1 MPVSQPPVTV
11 RKLQFYTFRVAF
23 LLPSRLP
30 FGVLPALKH
39 FKGNPFKKSR
49 QVNISYKKI
58 VNLGIIEMLMNKEK
72 KTISI
77 EITSKGFGAKTRD
90 ILQHPNIARDLKK
103 ARGSKLVK
111 NLRRQSA

>member
-1 MPVSQPPVTV
+1 
-11 RKLQFYTFRVAF
+11 
-23 LLPSRLP
+23 
-30 FGVLPALKH
+30 
-39 FKGNPFKKSR
+39 
-49 QVNISYKKI
+49 
-58 VNLGIIEMLMNKEK
+58 MNKEK